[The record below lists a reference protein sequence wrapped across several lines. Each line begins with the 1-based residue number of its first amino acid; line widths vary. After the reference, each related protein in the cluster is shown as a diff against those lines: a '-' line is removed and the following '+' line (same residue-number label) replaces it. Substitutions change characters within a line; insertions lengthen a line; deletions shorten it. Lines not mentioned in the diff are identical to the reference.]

1 MIFLGTPEFAVPSL
15 EAIKD
20 KVDLVITQPDKPV
33 GRKKVL
39 TPSPIK
45 QFALANNLPVSHDLE
60 VIKQR
65 KPELCVVVAYGKI
78 IPQDILDICPFI
90 NLHPSL
96 LPKYRGP
103 SPIQYALLN
112 GDTETA
118 VTIMQIDAGM
128 DTGPLLAQ
136 EKAAI
141 KPEDNYLTLSKRLA
155 EQGASLLAKTIAN
168 LPEPKP
174 QIIDK
179 KTVTKLIKREHGE
192 INLNDNPV
200 EIINKLRAYTP
211 WPGIFTYHNDK
222 RLKILKAH
230 LDNGQL
236 IIDEV
241 QLEGKQPTSYQ
252 EFLNG
257 HPSSHS
263 SK

>member
-1 MIFLGTPEFAVPSL
+1 MIFLGTPEFAIPSL
-15 EAIKD
+15 AAIKD
-20 KVDLVITQPDKPV
+20 KVEMVITQPDKPV
-33 GRKKVL
+33 GRKKIL

-45 QFALANNLPVSHDLE
+45 EYALANNLPVSHDLE
-60 VIKQR
+60 VIKQT

-78 IPQDILDICPFI
+78 IPQDILDVCPFI

-103 SPIQYALLN
+103 SPIQYTLLN

-136 EKAAI
+136 EKATI
-141 KPEDNYLTLSKRLA
+141 KPEDNYVTLSKRLA
-155 EQGASLLAKTIAN
+155 EQGAALLAKTLTN

-174 QIIDK
+174 QVIDK

-192 INLNDNPV
+192 INLTDDPV

-230 LDNGQL
+230 LADNRL
-236 IIDEV
+236 VIDEV
-241 QLEGKQPTSYQ
+241 QLEGKKPVPYT
-252 EFLNG
+252 EFTKG
-257 HPSSHS
+257 HSDI
-263 SK
+263 KK

>member
-20 KVDLVITQPDKPV
+20 KVELVITQPDKPV
-33 GRKKVL
+33 GRKKIL

-45 QFALANNLPVSHDLE
+45 EFALANNLPVSHDLE
-60 VIKQR
+60 VIKQI
-65 KPELCVVVAYGKI
+65 KPKLCVVVAYGKI
-78 IPQDILDICPFI
+78 IPQDILDVCPFI

-136 EKAAI
+136 ETAAI
-141 KPEDNYLTLSKRLA
+141 NPEDNYPTLSKRLSQ
-155 EQGASLLAKTIAN
+155 QGANLLAKTLKEN
-168 LPEPKP
+168 PKP
-174 QIIDK
+174 KAQIIDK

-192 INLNDNPV
+192 INLDDDPV

-211 WPGIFTYHNDK
+211 WPGIFTYHNEK

-230 LDNGQL
+230 LANGKL
-236 IIDEV
+236 VIDEV
-241 QLEGKQPTSYQ
+241 QLEGKKPVPYK
-252 EFLNG
+252 ELLKGN
-257 HPSSHS
+257 
-263 SK
+263 KL